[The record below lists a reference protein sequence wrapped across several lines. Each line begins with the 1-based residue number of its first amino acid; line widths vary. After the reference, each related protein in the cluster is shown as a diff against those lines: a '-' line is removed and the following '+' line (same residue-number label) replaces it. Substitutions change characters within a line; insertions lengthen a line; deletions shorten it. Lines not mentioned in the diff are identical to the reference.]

1 MSKKR
6 YQISPIELV
15 QWAEPLFGMDK
26 AAEGFSEEQ
35 ISSFETAANIHFP
48 TALREYY
55 LACGQASLNY
65 EEDNMFVPAREVEQ
79 DLHNV
84 AFSYDY
90 IKSELEWLEKN
101 GQTGYEDQEQ
111 LRHLPVERW
120 NEIVGNYLLIWCEN
134 QACWYAGI
142 RVEDLHQSDPPVY
155 YNDQDDMYHWA
166 PFGDSVQSFILST
179 ILEQLFYNME
189 QIEDPEAIQRTLKD
203 NGVDFQRLQQP
214 YPFPGGRFVHTC
226 LDLDTNT
233 LYVYGEQSQNHSA
246 YLGIIQ
252 AE

>member
-1 MSKKR
+1 
-6 YQISPIELV
+6 
-15 QWAEPLFGMDK
+15 
-26 AAEGFSEEQ
+26 
-35 ISSFETAANIHFP
+35 
-48 TALREYY
+48 
-55 LACGQASLNY
+55 
-65 EEDNMFVPAREVEQ
+65 
-79 DLHNV
+79 
-84 AFSYDY
+84 
-90 IKSELEWLEKN
+90 
-101 GQTGYEDQEQ
+101 
-111 LRHLPVERW
+111 
-120 NEIVGNYLLIWCEN
+120 
-134 QACWYAGI
+134 
-142 RVEDLHQSDPPVY
+142 
-155 YNDQDDMYHWA
+155 MYHWA